1 MKTIKCFEIT
11 GMRLSGFKCYQEPTQ
26 LDFGNPTVVTGG
38 NGRGKT
44 SIADAMLSGMIMK
57 TDFLQPYIRY

>member
-44 SIADAMLSGMIMK
+44 TFLRLLKQVLSG
-57 TDFLQPYIRY
+57 R